1 MNDTDDEGIGGPKDR
16 DRRPD
21 FGALLDALIDK
32 VYARDG
38 WGDQR
43 AAVVAYVEKLQ
54 RERDASIHAE
64 FVAHNERAEAQAE
77 LAELKGLYGAA
88 KATITTLSWAKS
100 DAVNLAAELAA
111 ERQRADG
118 LRAERDNAHALIKLL
133 SDSKRYCVTENIG
146 HDWVPVEVSVLAGMK
161 RCPICGTS
169 WSGSGTPDV
178 CPTPHLHKAMP
189 RLWRCKVC
197 GLSERV
203 HRMSGHP
210 SRNHKPQMELTDAN
224 RNEVTTAAGNSNRD
238 ESRRGG
244 S

>member
-1 MNDTDDEGIGGPKDR
+1 MTDADLIADDEDTR
-16 DRRPD
+16 DRTMLTKTAPERIWLQVSEDEDHHCEPFPRHPHGD
-21 FGALLDALIDK
+21 EVTWCQDSVLACEVEYVRADLYEERGAQLDVYRSKVVSLI
-32 VYARDG
+32 
-38 WGDQR
+38 
-43 AAVVAYVEKLQ
+43 L
-54 RERDASIHAE
+54 ERD
-64 FVAHNERAEAQAE
+64 
-77 LAELKGLYGAA
+77 
-88 KATITTLSWAKS
+88 
-100 DAVNLAAELAA
+100 A
-111 ERQRADG
+111 ERQRAGG

-169 WSGSGTPDV
+169 WPGSGTPDV

-189 RLWRCKVC
+189 RVWRCKVC